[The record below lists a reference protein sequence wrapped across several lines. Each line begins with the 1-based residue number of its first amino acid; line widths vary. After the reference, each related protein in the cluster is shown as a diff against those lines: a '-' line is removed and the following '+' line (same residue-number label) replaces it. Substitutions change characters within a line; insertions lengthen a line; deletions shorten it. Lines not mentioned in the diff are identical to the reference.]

1 MLVLDPIA
9 DMLTRIRNANT
20 NKHESVLV
28 PQSKT
33 KLAIAEILKAE
44 GYIVDYTSTVVD
56 GVKMIEITLKY
67 GPNGEKVIQ
76 GLKRISKPGL
86 RTYVNA
92 EQLPKVLN
100 GLGIAIVSTSKGVI
114 TDKNARKLNVG
125 GEVLAYVW

>member
-1 MLVLDPIA
+1 MYIIDPIA

-20 NKHESVLV
+20 NKHENVLV
-28 PQSKT
+28 PASKT

-44 GYIVDYTSTVVD
+44 GYIVNYTETEQD
-56 GVKMIEITLKY
+56 GVKMLDITLKY

-86 RTYVNA
+86 RIYANA
-92 EQLPKVLN
+92 DQLPKVLN
-100 GLGIAIVSTSKGVI
+100 GLGIAIISTSKGIV

>member
-20 NKHESVLV
+20 NKHETVLI

-33 KLAIAEILKAE
+33 KVAIAEILKEE
-44 GYIVDYTSTVVD
+44 GFIVDYTTTVVD
-56 GVKMIEITLKY
+56 GVKMIELTLKY

-86 RTYVNA
+86 RIYSNA
-92 EQLPKVLN
+92 DQLPKVLN
-100 GLGIAIVSTSKGVI
+100 GLGIAIVSTSKGII

>member
-20 NKHESVLV
+20 NKHESVLI

-33 KLAIAEILKAE
+33 KVAIAEILKDE
-44 GYIVDYTSTVVD
+44 GFIADFKTTEVD
-56 GVKMIEITLKY
+56 GIKMLEVTLKY

-86 RTYVNA
+86 RIYANA

-100 GLGIAIVSTSKGVI
+100 GLGIAIISTSKGII

>member
-9 DMLTRIRNANT
+9 DMLTRIRNANS
-20 NKHESVLV
+20 NKHSTVLI

-33 KLAIAEILKAE
+33 KLAIAEILKSE
-44 GYIVDYTSTVVD
+44 GFIVDYKAVESD
-56 GVKMIEITLKY
+56 GIKMIEVTLKY

-86 RTYVNA
+86 RIYANA

-100 GLGIAIVSTSKGVI
+100 GLGIAIVSTSKGII

>member
-1 MLVLDPIA
+1 MYIDPIA
-9 DMLTRIRNANT
+9 DMLTRIRNANA

-33 KLAIAEILKAE
+33 KLAIAEILKVE
-44 GYIVDYTSTVVD
+44 GYIVDYKSTVVEN
-56 GVKMIEITLKY
+56 VKMIELTLKY

-86 RTYVNA
+86 RIYANA
-92 EQLPKVLN
+92 EQLPQVLN
-100 GLGIAIVSTSKGVI
+100 GLGIAIISTSKGII

>member
-9 DMLTRIRNANT
+9 DMLTRIRNANS
-20 NKHESVLV
+20 NKHETVLV
-28 PQSKT
+28 PQSKV

-44 GYIVDYTSTVVD
+44 GYIVDYKTVEAD
-56 GVKMIEITLKY
+56 GINMIEVALKY

-86 RTYVNA
+86 RIYANA
-92 EQLPKVLN
+92 EQLPQVLN
-100 GLGIAIVSTSKGVI
+100 GLGIAIISTSKGIV